1 MAKQDSSPIKDLKNT
16 FPIDSWSW
24 IIPALRR
31 DPLVWDMLCDPTFRA
46 QAVEVHGDLTVNWSP
61 LGLGVLAV
69 NQQHSPGIP
78 WPLTSFD
85 DLPADL
91 MQMVYQ
97 RYQDQGPDKS
107 RSQTLAES
115 CLSSLALWAEHE
127 AGKPWSAVLPPI
139 DGSAAQLTELSCL
152 WNLAGFDLELLK
164 VIPPSTGIRLLLSQV
179 LPEQQIKEYLVKH
192 LLEAE
197 LKVQLCWLQDLKKEN
212 PEMTIQVA
220 RSLTPKLDRE
230 PKTLEVSLGQIALF
244 HMADQQQE
252 ALQLIDRAAVIQEN
266 LKAELITRKNTLQV
280 NFQQPQLTNDSWK
293 ELKNIAST
301 SSSLVE
307 NAQRIV
313 SLMEA
318 LLEKEYFAAIE
329 NLVEILPQPYPNHP
343 GLLTIL
349 AVVAYQ
355 QEAPSRARELA
366 KQALDQIDEQHP
378 APARLARLLLDL
390 NMPEESIQAAES
402 TLKDTPFHLSTLV
415 TLADS
420 LDRRGNHSKAVEHA
434 QLAVVTSPGEVNL
447 HRQLAN
453 YLEKSEKWDDALQ
466 ERSLVLAELQKDPQ
480 AKATGTP
487 HLPPE
492 DLHAIANCAYHAGQP
507 QRAVSACQN
516 ILDLN
521 PQDAIAHTTIGKS
534 LASMGETEQ
543 GYEHL
548 HQATKISPDIQEPWL
563 SLADIKIQTQNFED
577 AIHTLEQ
584 GTNASSEQAKIYLKL
599 GQIQRSQST
608 HSAALKSF
616 QKAAKLLDSEDV
628 DQKSAYQI
636 QYELG
641 QALYTLGHLQEAR
654 QTIKDLHNRFPGN
667 QQANTIYGKILLELG
682 EPRSALPYL
691 AKVVENQPQD
701 AQPYL
706 LYADAHLQ
714 IGANPKFAVQALTR
728 ALELDPE
735 NQMGLALQ
743 GEAQAAHGNHT
754 SALASFQ
761 KALDSSL
768 SSDKVWGPRIILG
781 FGKAALALDQTET
794 AVATLKEGWNKNPNY
809 LPLARGLAEAYLQA
823 DLTSLALNTA
833 RQSFEAA
840 PQDLNNL
847 AWTADFA
854 LKAGSAKDA
863 IPALERIMEIDPQD
877 VSAYLQL
884 GKAHHR
890 QGNPDLAS
898 KTLAKISDLDDAEP
912 EDLYQSGDKL
922 LKLGDLPNGMK
933 ALKKA
938 ANICQANPS
947 LEGLLPKIWAKLA
960 VGYEMNGDPNHAI
973 NLLDKAIAAQL
984 NEPGWRVQKADL
996 LIRLHRFQA
1005 ALASMENALELV
1017 PDHPAYHY
1025 KLGIIHRKV
1034 TDYQTALYHAQA
1046 AVKGFQYQE
1055 ERNDEDYVQAVD
1067 LAAHL
1072 AAGNLQLELA
1082 GEIAY
1087 SYPLEHTEGDLPDRT
1102 QLLCLQAELALDQNQ
1117 EVEAA
1122 EIINNLVKNQEYHP
1136 RVLALQSR
1144 MQVRQ
1149 GNVEDAQ
1156 SSLEKALAFHHKDK
1170 GHHPIFPSS
1179 VPLTIGKAAQDLQSW
1194 KIAVNCYSSAV
1205 DAAPNEPR
1213 SQNILAQSLVLQA
1226 EFTQL
1231 STALKVSRH
1240 AQPGSMSREDDA
1252 EKFQLAISSLED
1264 LGGDAQL
1271 ISKWEARGQAA
1282 FNPNQDTTRKLD
1294 EVAVELD
1301 DLGALIAIYRANRQ
1315 LDQAAKIAQEL
1326 YDDLGQNT
1334 FLDAQIALVNLKTNP
1349 TTARQA
1355 AECALNGSRE
1365 EYPTQTPLFQVLQAL
1380 TAAHQGDKEVA
1391 YQSISSALDRWDDE
1405 PRWHALAASFADSPQ
1420 LAVEHLE
1427 TALALEPDHPSHYLA
1442 LGKTYIQNN
1451 EMDRAVSV
1459 LEEGLKLTPEHT
1471 EIWLTLASTYQM
1483 KGNYQQ
1489 AFQCAAQAVQISPD
1503 HTAARKTAAE
1513 LAYRMNNFTEAER
1526 HLGVLL
1532 ENDLQDPESL
1542 HLLSLTLAAQNQPE
1556 EALQITDKAIAH
1568 ENHSLE
1574 MELHRAEL
1582 LKEIEGPHAAVD
1594 ALRVINSQHPENF
1607 NIILSLVKTLTEA
1620 GETDQAIAAAQDAL
1634 HQEELGHTRDQKA
1647 ELHLLTGR
1655 LLHKTG
1661 HLDQA
1666 VHHLHQ
1672 SKKLAGN
1679 SSQSYLELGCIHH
1692 DRRQHDQALEDFLKA
1707 IEIDPNEPLAYYH
1720 AGRVLK
1726 DLKEFGR
1733 AENMLRQA
1741 SKLAPNDL
1749 RIHRQL
1755 GVLVTLNLVHGE
1767 PKKVEAFT

>member
-1 MAKQDSSPIKDLKNT
+1 MAKQDSSPIKDLKNN
-16 FPIDSWSW
+16 FPTDSWSW
-24 IIPALRR
+24 LIPALRR
-31 DPLVWDMLCDPTFRA
+31 DPLVWEELCDPDFRA
-46 QAVEVHGDLTVNWSP
+46 LALQELGDQEANWSP
-61 LGLGVLAV
+61 LRLGVLAV

-78 WPLTSFD
+78 WPLTSFE
-85 DLPADL
+85 DLPAEL
-91 MQMVYQ
+91 RKIVYQ
-97 RYQDQGPDKS
+97 RYQDQDPGSS

-115 CLSSLALWAEHE
+115 CLLSLAILAEHE
-127 AGKPWSAVLPPI
+127 SGKPWSAVLPPFE
-139 DGSAAQLTELSCL
+139 GSAAQITELSCL
-152 WNLAGFDLELLK
+152 WNLAEFDLKLLN
-164 VIPPSTGIRLLLSQV
+164 VIPAAAGVRILLSQA
-179 LPEQQIKEYLVKH
+179 LPQQQIKEYLVEH
-192 LLEAE
+192 LLDVEIKA
-197 LKVQLCWLQDLKKEN
+197 QLRWLENLKKEK
-212 PEMTIQVA
+212 PEMTVQVA
-220 RSLTPKLDRE
+220 RSLTPDLDRE
-230 PKTLEVSLGQIALF
+230 PETLEESLDQIALF
-244 HMADQQQE
+244 NLADQQQE
-252 ALQLIDRAAVIQEN
+252 ALGMIDHASIIQEK
-266 LKAELITRKNTLQV
+266 LKGELITRKNILQIRV
-280 NFQQPQLTNDSWK
+280 QQPQLTNDSWK
-293 ELKNIAST
+293 ELKSIAST
-301 SSSLVE
+301 PSNLAE

-318 LLEKEYFAAIE
+318 LLEKNYFAALE

-349 AVVAYQ
+349 AAAAYL
-355 QEAPSRARELA
+355 QEEQSRARELA
-366 KQALDQIDEQHP
+366 EQALSQVDDKHP

-402 TLKDTPFHLSTLV
+402 TLEDTPLHLPTLI
-415 TLADS
+415 TLAES
-420 LDRRGNHSKAVEHA
+420 LDRTGNHSKAVEHA
-434 QLAVVTSPGEVNL
+434 HLAVVARPGEVNL

-453 YLEKSEKWDDALQ
+453 YLEKTENWEDALQ
-466 ERSLVLAELQKDPQ
+466 ERSLVLTELQKDPRV
-480 AKATGTP
+480 KASGTP

-521 PQDAIAHTTIGKS
+521 PQDALAHTMMGKS
-534 LASMGETEQ
+534 LASMDETEQ

-548 HQATKISPDIQEPWL
+548 HQATEISPDIQEPWL
-563 SLADIKIQTQNFED
+563 ALADIKVQTDKIAE

-584 GTNASSEQAKIYLKL
+584 GTNASAEQAKIYLKL
-599 GQIQRSQST
+599 GQIQKSQST
-608 HSAALKSF
+608 HAAALKSF
-616 QKAAKLLDSEDV
+616 QKAAKLLKSEDV
-628 DQKSAYQI
+628 DQKTEYQI
-636 QYELG
+636 QYQLG

-654 QTIKDLHNRFPGN
+654 QTIKEMHNRFPRN

-706 LYADAHLQ
+706 LYADAHLR
-714 IGANPKFAVQALTR
+714 IGANPKFAVQALTK

-735 NQMGLALQ
+735 NQIGLALQ
-743 GEAQAAHGNHT
+743 GEAQAAHGNHA

-768 SSDKVWGPRIILG
+768 SSDQVWGPRIILG

-794 AVATLKEGWNKNPNY
+794 ALATLKEGWKENPDY

-823 DLTSLALNTA
+823 DLVPHALDTA
-833 RQSFEAA
+833 RQVFEAA
-840 PQDLNNL
+840 PRDLENL
-847 AWTADFA
+847 AWTADFS

-863 IPALERIMEIDPQD
+863 IPALEKITEINPQD
-877 VSAYLQL
+877 ISAYLQL
-884 GKAHHR
+884 GKAHR
-890 QGNPDLAS
+890 SQGNPELAS
-898 KTLAKISDLDDAEP
+898 ETLAKINDLDDAEP
-912 EDLYQSGDKL
+912 EDLYQTGDQL
-922 LKLGDLPNGMK
+922 LVLGDLPNGMK

-947 LEGLLPKIWAKLA
+947 LEDSLPKIWSKLA
-960 VGYEMNGDPNHAI
+960 VGYEMNGDPNHAL

-984 NEPGWRVQKADL
+984 NEPEWRVQKADL

-1005 ALASMENALELV
+1005 ALASLENALELV
-1017 PDHPAYHY
+1017 PEHPAYHY
-1025 KLGIIHRKV
+1025 KLGIVHRKV

-1055 ERNDEDYVQAVD
+1055 ERSDDEFAQAVD

-1082 GEIAY
+1082 GEIALTY
-1087 SYPLEHTEGDLPDRT
+1087 QPEGPEEEAPDRA

-1122 EIINNLVKNQEYHP
+1122 EIINKLVKTQEYHP

-1149 GNVEDAQ
+1149 GNIEDARN
-1156 SSLEKALAFHHKDK
+1156 SLEKSLAFNQK
-1170 GHHPIFPSS
+1170 GKGDHIIFPSA
-1179 VPLTIGKAAQDLQSW
+1179 VALTIGKAAQDLGNW
-1194 KIAVNCYSSAV
+1194 KTAIDCYSQAV

-1213 SQNILAQSLVLQA
+1213 SRYYLAQSLVLQV
-1226 EFTQL
+1226 EMDQL
-1231 STALKVSRH
+1231 SSALKVSRH
-1240 AQPGSMSREDDA
+1240 AQPSGMTREAAA
-1252 EKFQLAISSLED
+1252 EKFQLAISALED

-1271 ISKWEARGQAA
+1271 IAKWEARGQAA
-1282 FNPNQDTTRKLD
+1282 FYPNQDTARKLD

-1301 DLGALIAIYRANRQ
+1301 DLGALIAIYRGNRQ

-1334 FLDAQIALVNLKTNP
+1334 YLDAQIALVSMKTNP
-1349 TTARQA
+1349 KTARQA
-1355 AECALNGSRE
+1355 ADCALNGSRE
-1365 EYPTQTPLFQVLQAL
+1365 DYPTLTPLFLVLQAL
-1380 TAAHQGDKEVA
+1380 TTAHQGDKETP
-1391 YQSISSALDRWDDE
+1391 YQTMSSALEKWEDE
-1405 PRWHALAASFADSPQ
+1405 PRWHALAAAFAGSPQ
-1420 LAVEHLE
+1420 QAAEHLE
-1427 TALALEPDHPSHYLA
+1427 TALALEPDHPGHYLA
-1442 LGKTYIQNN
+1442 LGKTLIQNN
-1451 EMDRAVSV
+1451 EIDRAVNI
-1459 LEEGLKLTPEHT
+1459 LEEGIQLTPEHT
-1471 EIWLTLASTYQM
+1471 EIWLTLASAYQM
-1483 KGNYQQ
+1483 KGSYQQ
-1489 AFQCAAQAVQISPD
+1489 AFQCASHAVQISPD

-1513 LAYRMNNFTEAER
+1513 LAYEMNDFTEAER

-1532 ENDLQDPESL
+1532 EKDLQDPESL

-1556 EALQITDKAIAH
+1556 EALQIIDKAITLEKH
-1568 ENHSLE
+1568 TLE

-1582 LKEIEGPHAAVD
+1582 LKETEGLYAAVD
-1594 ALRVINSQHPENF
+1594 ALRVINSQHPDDF
-1607 NIILSLVKTLTEA
+1607 NIILTLVRTLTEA
-1620 GETDQAIAAAQDAL
+1620 GETEQAITVAQEAL

-1655 LLHKTG
+1655 LLRKTG

-1679 SSQSYLELGCIHH
+1679 SSQAYLELGCIHH
-1692 DRRQHDQALEDFLKA
+1692 DRRQYDQALESFLKA
-1707 IEIDPNEPLAYYH
+1707 IEIDPDEPLAYYH

-1726 DLKEFGR
+1726 DLKEFNR

-1767 PKKVEAFT
+1767 PKVEALT